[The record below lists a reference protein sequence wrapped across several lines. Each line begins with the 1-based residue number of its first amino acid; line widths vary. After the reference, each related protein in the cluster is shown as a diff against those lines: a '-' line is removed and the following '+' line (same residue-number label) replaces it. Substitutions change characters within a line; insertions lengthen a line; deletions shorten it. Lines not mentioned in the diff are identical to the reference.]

1 MTTGSIN
8 YSPDYKSETDLPDNF
23 GLMEIVCS
31 DGQHR
36 FLPDAL
42 RCGCLKTINPE
53 AERTR
58 LERLVIEA
66 AKAEIVAADE
76 YEKHLV
82 MANWERSVETRQA
95 RQNAVRGLI
104 DFESSQQQIKK

>member
-1 MTTGSIN
+1 MIY
-8 YSPDYKSETDLPDNF
+8 YSPDYKSEPDLPDDF
-23 GLMEIVCS
+23 GLMEVACS
-31 DGQHR
+31 DGRHR

-66 AKAEIVAADE
+66 AKKWKLERDDGDN
-76 YEKHLV
+76 EK
-82 MANWERSVETRQA
+82 WSVHYVKMCDAIQA
-95 RQNAVRGLI
+95 LI
-104 DFESSQQQIKK
+104 DFESKQEE